1 MPPHQ
6 DTHKIWMYWHNGVN
20 NAPPLARICIESW
33 RRRNPGYTV
42 FVLDDDSLPEWV
54 DMQDVRRHNPR
65 ITIQAFSDV
74 LRWRLLAR
82 YGGIWADSTLYCVKP
97 LEKWLSLNV
106 TPNGF
111 FCFRSPEAFLYHSWF
126 LVGHPASPIVQAMND
141 ELERFFITYGGYRH
155 YWELRGIWRLYRLLE
170 RLAGRHNQEIW
181 RSYFFRKYLKAAPY
195 FFVMYLMGAA
205 TRRSSDA
212 FADFASLTMKY
223 GECPHALQN
232 MTLPNLCPSL
242 ASIKELLD
250 GPCPVQKLTTK
261 RYVPE
266 WTAGG
271 VLDLLDGYGHA

>member
-1 MPPHQ
+1 
-6 DTHKIWMYWHNGVN
+6 
-20 NAPPLARICIESW
+20 
-33 RRRNPGYTV
+33 
-42 FVLDDDSLPEWV
+42 
-54 DMQDVRRHNPR
+54 MQDVRRRNPR

-82 YGGIWADSTLYCVKP
+82 YGGIWADSTLYCAKP

-126 LVGHPASPIVQAMND
+126 LVGHPSSPIVRAMNY

-170 RLAGRHNQEIW
+170 QWAGRYNQEIW
-181 RSYFFRKYLKAAPY
+181 RSHFFRKYLKAAPY
-195 FFVMYLMGAA
+195 FFVMYLMGAVL
-205 TRRSSDA
+205 RRNSDA
-212 FADFASLTMKY
+212 SSEFASLKISY

-232 MTLPNLCPSL
+232 MTKPHVCPSL
-242 ASIKELLD
+242 AAVRELLD
-250 GPCPVQKLTTK
+250 SSCPVQKLTTK
-261 RYVPE
+261 RFVHE

-271 VLDLLDGYGHA
+271 VLDLLDVYGRA